1 MLLTCP
7 LIEIF
12 GLEDMASLKVEII
25 LNVSEP
31 FIYFDEMLSLNV
43 TVGAFVSRPFNWEDS
58 KTLL

>member
-1 MLLTCP
+1 
-7 LIEIF
+7 
-12 GLEDMASLKVEII
+12 MASLKVEII
-25 LNVSEP
+25 LKVSEP